1 MRVPVPERVLPAE
14 ELGRVH
20 FVGIGGAGLSAI
32 ARLMLARGITV
43 SGSDG
48 ADSATL
54 AKLREAGATVCV
66 GHAAEQ
72 VRGADTVVVSTAV
85 REDNPEVLEAQRL
98 GLRLLPRSAG
108 LAAVMAGRRV
118 LAVAGTHG
126 KTTTTSLLTV
136 ALQAAGADPTY
147 AVGGELAATGTNAG
161 QGSGDLFVAEADE
174 SDGAFLVYRP
184 HVAVITNVEAD
195 HLDQWGTEEAY
206 RDAFAQFVGR
216 VDPATVGGFV
226 VACVD
231 DDGAAALRSVATSLG
246 RRFVG
251 VGESE
256 QADVRATDVV
266 LEGTTSAFT
275 VVARDDAQVRE
286 LGRITL
292 QIPGRHYVADA
303 LAALTVG
310 LQLGYGFDQL
320 KAGLE
325 SFTGT
330 RRRMER
336 KGAVGDGADAIRV
349 YDSYAH
355 HPAEI
360 AGDLVAARS
369 VAGEGRL
376 IVAFQ
381 PHLVSRTR
389 IFGEQMGIAL
399 GAADEVVVLDVYR
412 AREEPDPAVSGRL
425 VLDAVPHERKH
436 FAPGLD
442 DAAEVLARIARPGDL
457 VVTLGAGSI
466 TEVGPKVLALL
477 EHDA

>member
-1 MRVPVPERVLPAE
+1 MRVPVPERILPAE

-48 ADSATL
+48 NPSATL
-54 AKLREAGATVCV
+54 DKLREAGATVYV

-72 VRGADTVVVSTAV
+72 VHDADTLVVSTAV
-85 REDNPEVLEAQRL
+85 REDNPEIVEAQRL

-147 AVGGELAATGTNAG
+147 AVGGDLTATGTNAG
-161 QGSGDLFVAEADE
+161 QGASDLFVAEADE

-206 RDAFAQFVGR
+206 REAFAQFIGR
-216 VDPATVGGFV
+216 VDRADDGGLI

-231 DDGAAALRSVATSLG
+231 DEGAADLRSVATSLG

-251 VGESE
+251 VGESDL
-256 QADVRATDVV
+256 ADVRAVDVV
-266 LEGTTSAFT
+266 LEGTTSSFT
-275 VVARDDAQVRE
+275 VLDRDGLDVRE

-310 LQLGYGFDQL
+310 LRLGYPFELL

-336 KGAVGDGADAIRV
+336 KGEAAGVRV

-389 IFGEQMGIAL
+389 IFGEQMGAEL
-399 GAADEVVVLDVYR
+399 GAADEVVVLDVYL
-412 AREEPDPAVSGRL
+412 AREEADPEVTGRL

-436 FAPGLD
+436 FAPGLA

-477 EHDA
+477 EQGV

>member
-1 MRVPVPERVLPAE
+1 MTDIAWINAALTQARPQA
-14 ELGRVH
+14 
-20 FVGIGGAGLSAI
+20 IGAL
-32 ARLMLARGITV
+32 
-43 SGSDG
+43 
-48 ADSATL
+48 
-54 AKLREAGATVCV
+54 LRYF
-66 GHAAEQ
+66 
-72 VRGADTVVVSTAV
+72 RDLDTA
-85 REDNPEVLEAQRL
+85 
-98 GLRLLPRSAG
+98 
-108 LAAVMAGRRV
+108 
-118 LAVAGTHG
+118 
-126 KTTTTSLLTV
+126 
-136 ALQAAGADPTY
+136 
-147 AVGGELAATGTNAG
+147 
-161 QGSGDLFVAEADE
+161 
-174 SDGAFLVYRP
+174 
-184 HVAVITNVEAD
+184 
-195 HLDQWGTEEAY
+195 EEAY
-206 RDAFAQFVGR
+206 QEAFAEFIGR
-216 VDPATVGGFV
+216 VDPADKGGLV

-231 DDGAAALRSVATSLG
+231 DDGAAALRPVATSLG

-251 VGESE
+251 VGESDL
-256 QADVRATDVV
+256 ADVRAVDVV
-266 LEGTTSAFT
+266 LEGTTSSFT
-275 VVARDDAQVRE
+275 VLDRDGLEVRE

-310 LQLGYGFDQL
+310 LRLGYAFDLL

-336 KGAVGDGADAIRV
+336 KGEVAGVRV

-389 IFGEQMGIAL
+389 IFGEQMGAAL
-399 GAADEVVVLDVYR
+399 GAADEVVVLDVYL
-412 AREEPDPAVSGRL
+412 AREEADPDVTGRL
-425 VLDAVPHERKH
+425 VLDAVPHDRKH

-477 EHDA
+477 EQDA

>member
-1 MRVPVPERVLPAE
+1 MKVPVPEQILPADQ
-14 ELGRVH
+14 LGRVH

-32 ARLMLARGITV
+32 ARLMLARGVTV

-48 ADSATL
+48 NDSPTL
-54 AKLREAGATVCV
+54 DKLRTAGAVV
-66 GHAAEQ
+66 HLGHAAEH
-72 VRGADTVVVSTAV
+72 VHGADTLVVSTAV
-85 REDNPEVLEAQRL
+85 REDNPEILEAQHL
-98 GLRLLPRSAG
+98 GLRVLPRSAG
-108 LAAVMAGRRV
+108 LAAVMADRRV

-147 AVGGELAATGTNAG
+147 AVGGELSATGTNAG
-161 QGSGDLFVAEADE
+161 QGASDLFVAEADE

-206 RDAFAQFVGR
+206 REAFAQFVER
-216 VDPATVGGFV
+216 VDTAEDGGFI

-231 DDGAAALRSVATSLG
+231 DAGAAALRPVATSLG

-256 QADVRATDVV
+256 STDVRAVDVV

-275 VVARDDAQVRE
+275 VLDRDGSVVRE

-292 QIPGRHYVADA
+292 QIPGRHYVVDA

-310 LQLGYGFDQL
+310 LRLGYRFDLL

-336 KGAVGDGADAIRV
+336 KGAVGAGADAIRV

-369 VAGEGRL
+369 VAGAGRL

-389 IFGEQMGIAL
+389 IFGEQMGVAL
-399 GAADEVVVLDVYR
+399 GAADEVVVLDVYL
-412 AREEPDPAVSGRL
+412 AREEPDPAVTGRL
-425 VLDAVPHERKH
+425 VLDAVPHENKH

-442 DAAEVLARIARPGDL
+442 DAAQVLARIARPGDL
-457 VVTLGAGSI
+457 VVTLGAGTF

-477 EHDA
+477 EQGA

>member
-1 MRVPVPERVLPAE
+1 MRVPVPEQILPAD

-48 ADSATL
+48 VASPTL
-54 AKLREAGATVCV
+54 DKLREAGATVFV
-66 GHAAEQ
+66 GHHADHVQ
-72 VRGADTVVVSTAV
+72 GADTLVVSTAV
-85 REDNPEVLEAQRL
+85 REDNPEILEARRL

-147 AVGGELAATGTNAG
+147 AVGGELTASGTNAG
-161 QGSGDLFVAEADE
+161 QGGSDLFVAEADE

-184 HVAVITNVEAD
+184 HVAVVTNVEAD

-206 RDAFAQFVGR
+206 QEAFAEFIGR
-216 VDPATVGGFV
+216 VDPADKGGLV

-231 DDGAAALRSVATSLG
+231 DDGAAALRPVAASLG

-251 VGESE
+251 VGESDL
-256 QADVRATDVV
+256 ADVRAVDVV

-275 VVARDDAQVRE
+275 VVDRDGTVVRE

-310 LQLGYGFDQL
+310 LRLGYSFDLL

-336 KGAVGDGADAIRV
+336 KGEVAGVRV

-369 VAGEGRL
+369 VAGQGRL

-389 IFGEQMGIAL
+389 IFGEQMGREL
-399 GAADEVVVLDVYR
+399 GAADDVVVLDVYL
-412 AREEPDPAVSGRL
+412 AREDPDPAVTGAL
-425 VLDAVPHERKH
+425 VADAVPHGNKRFVSTLQE
-436 FAPGLD
+436 
-442 DAAEVLARIARPGDL
+442 AAAALVDLARPGDL
-457 VVTLGAGSI
+457 VVTLGAGNV
-466 TEVGPKVLALL
+466 TEVGPMVLELL
-477 EHDA
+477 GERGA